1 MEPLQPGLYE
11 SLLTEQ
17 LRQAISAMAGRA
29 KLDILDKA
37 EAPALLAQFLQLK
50 IQQALENEDGD
61 DHLEKRL
68 QIANGLLEALGRLSP
83 ETGSDK
89 VADLSKSLIG
99 VLGLGQN
106 TLPVAPQSP
115 LVLSS
120 LFTGSAQRPQ
130 LSNEL
135 LAEMQSADQVDIL
148 ISFIKNSGLRL
159 LRRGFDDLRNRNIK
173 VRIITTT
180 YMGASDAEAIEEL
193 AKYPNVEIKVS
204 FDTEHTRLHAKAYY
218 FKRLSGFTTAY
229 VGSSNMS
236 NPAMSEGLEWN
247 LKATQKDLPQIIK
260 AFEAEFD
267 AYWNSDNFQPYVA
280 GLDAP
285 KLRASLAT
293 ARGTKDEGPG
303 LVLFDIYPR
312 PFQER
317 ILEALRAERENRGNY
332 RNLIVAATGTG
343 KTVISAFDYKRFAE
357 KLGRPAKLLF
367 LAHREEIVRKSQQT
381 FRQVMKD
388 GDFGSLMGG
397 SAGEPE
403 SLDFL
408 FCTVQTAN
416 SRRLWERL
424 GKDFYDF
431 IIVDEA
437 HYSSADTYKDLI
449 MGFSPKVLLGM
460 TATPERMDGDS
471 ILPFFG
477 GKITT
482 ELRLPEA
489 LEEKLLCPFQYFCVA
504 DPISLSDDSFWD
516 NGNYSIAALE
526 KAYAENAATA
536 NQRLDTIFA
545 ALDRYTMGAL
555 GGIKGLGFCASVKH
569 AEFMAKAFTAKGLP
583 SLALSANTDTTTRN
597 GAIQRLQQGELK
609 FIFAV
614 DLFNEGVDIPAVN
627 LVLFLR
633 PTDSLTVYLQQ
644 LGRGLRH
651 SKGKECLLVLD
662 FVAQMHKRYRIDRK
676 FAALLPGRR
685 YNIQK
690 EVEAS
695 FPHVP
700 PGCSIQLEKQA
711 MELVLANI
719 KAAYANIRTYVVET
733 MRTFEQEY
741 PGKALTFGNYVDTYD
756 IEPHRI
762 LDVMPWYQ
770 WKALAKGE
778 PVVEEPDGKALQLAA
793 ERIGQA
799 SGPDYL
805 KAIRRLP
812 EAGIELSGRDP
823 AYSHMLH
830 SLLWQKPGHKIGADT
845 LEQAFGKLR
854 NNPRSLGDLVEVAN
868 YRLEITNARAGFIY
882 PGLPLELYGHYG
894 NDEIQAAFGRDLFK
908 ESAQRGVGVLHFPWC
923 KSYALLITLQKSE
936 KDFSPTT
943 MYKDRLMSP
952 NLLHWESQ
960 SNTSQASETG
970 QNLIRHAERG
980 YGIYIFVRDQ
990 KRIGTTTLPFQF
1002 LGRATYVSHEKEK
1015 PIEFVWKLDHPIP
1028 GELLEGKVG

>member
-17 LRQAISAMAGRA
+17 LRLAIAATTDRA
-29 KLDILDKA
+29 KLDTLDKA
-37 EAPALLAQFLQLK
+37 EAPTLLAQFLQLK

-61 DHLEKRL
+61 NHLEKRL
-68 QIANGLLEALGRLSP
+68 EIANGILEALQRLSP
-83 ETGSDK
+83 DAAGDK
-89 VADLSKSLIG
+89 ISDLSKALVG
-99 VLGLGQN
+99 VLGIGQN
-106 TLPVAPQSP
+106 ILPAAPSSP

-135 LAEMQSADQVDIL
+135 MAEMQSADQVDIL

-159 LRRGFDDLRNRNIK
+159 LRRGFDDLRDRNIK

-193 AKYPNVEIKVS
+193 AKYANVDIKVS

-267 AYWNSDNFQPYVA
+267 SYWNSDNFQPYTA
-280 GLDAP
+280 GTDAP
-285 KLRASLAT
+285 RLRASLAK
-293 ARGTKDEGPG
+293 ARGVEPETG
-303 LVLFDIYPR
+303 LGIVLFDIYPR

-317 ILEALRAERENRGNY
+317 ILDALWAERENRGNF

-343 KTVISAFDYKRFAE
+343 KTVISAFDYKRFSD

-367 LAHREEIVRKSQQT
+367 LAHREEIITKSWRT
-381 FRQVMKD
+381 FQQVMKD
-388 GDFGSLMGG
+388 GNFGGVMGG
-397 SAGEPE
+397 GAAEPE
-403 SLDFL
+403 KMDFL

-437 HYSSADTYKDLI
+437 HHSSAETYKDLI

-471 ILPFFG
+471 ILPYFG

-504 DPISLSDDSFWD
+504 DPISLSDESFWD
-516 NGNYSIAALE
+516 NGKYSVAALE
-526 KAYAENAATA
+526 RAYAENTTTA
-536 NQRLDTIFA
+536 NQRLDTILG
-545 ALDRYTMGAL
+545 ALDRYTMGSL
-555 GGIKGLGFCASVKH
+555 SSIKGLGFCASVKH
-569 AEFMAKAFTAKGLP
+569 AEFMAQAFKEKGLP
-583 SLALSANTDTTTRN
+583 SLALSAATDKATRSS
-597 GAIQRLQQGELK
+597 AIQRLQQGEIK
-609 FIFAV
+609 FIFTV
-614 DLFNEGVDIPAVN
+614 DLFNEGVDIPSVN

-651 SKGKECLLVLD
+651 AKGKECLLVLD

-719 KAAYANIRTYVVET
+719 KAAYANIKNYVAET
-733 MRTFEQEY
+733 LRTFEQDT
-741 PGKALTFGNYVDTYD
+741 GKRLTFGNYINTYD
-756 IEPHRI
+756 IDPARI
-762 LDVMPWYQ
+762 LEIKSWHS
-770 WKALAKGE
+770 WKAQARGVPADIEEHEDDLQNAVGRVAEATGPEYLRQIIRLPQAGIDLAKDKKE
-778 PVVEEPDGKALQLAA
+778 AA
-793 ERIGQA
+793 T
-799 SGPDYL
+799 
-805 KAIRRLP
+805 
-812 EAGIELSGRDP
+812 
-823 AYSHMLH
+823 MLH
-830 SLLWQKPGHKIGADT
+830 SLLWQKPGS
-845 LEQAFGKLR
+845 KLGITSLQESFELLKK
-854 NNPRSLGDLVEVAN
+854 NPQSLADLVEVAE
-868 YRLEITNARAGFIY
+868 YSLETTTVKGGRPY
-882 PGLPLELYGHYG
+882 PDLPLELHAHYG
-894 NDEIQAAFGRDLFK
+894 NDEIQAAFGRDLVNG
-908 ESAQRGVGVLHFPWC
+908 SAQRGVGVLPFEWC
-923 KSYALLITLQKSE
+923 KSYALLVTLHKSE
-936 KDFSPTT
+936 KDFSPST
-943 MYKDRLMSP
+943 MYKDYPISRTIF
-952 NLLHWESQ
+952 HWESQ
-960 SNTSQASETG
+960 SNTSQASTSG
-970 QNLIRHAERG
+970 QNLIHHKDRG
-980 YGIYIFVRDQ
+980 YKIFLFVRDQ
-990 KRIGTTTLPFQF
+990 KKQGNKTLPFQF
-1002 LGRATYVSHEKEK
+1002 LGKVNYLSHKGER
-1015 PIEFVWKLDHPIP
+1015 PIAFEWTLEHPMP
-1028 GELLEGKVG
+1028 ADYLEGRLG

>member
-17 LRQAISAMAGRA
+17 LRLAIAGMADRA
-29 KLDILDKA
+29 KLDTLDKA

-50 IQQALENEDGD
+50 IQQTLENEDGD
-61 DHLEKRL
+61 NHLEKRL
-68 QIANGLLEALGRLSP
+68 QIANGILEALQRLSP
-83 ETGSDK
+83 DTAGDK
-89 VADLSKSLIG
+89 ITDLSKTLVG
-99 VLGLGQN
+99 VLGIGQN
-106 TLPVAPQSP
+106 ILPAAPLSP

-135 LAEMQSADQVDIL
+135 MAEMQSADQVDIL

-159 LRRGFDDLRNRNIK
+159 LRRGFDDLRDRNIK

-267 AYWNSDNFQPYVA
+267 AYWNSDNFQPYTA
-280 GLDAP
+280 GTDAP
-285 KLRASLAT
+285 RLRASLAK
-293 ARGTKDEGPG
+293 ARGVEPETG
-303 LVLFDIYPR
+303 LGIVLFDIYPR

-317 ILEALRAERENRGNY
+317 ILDALRAERENRGNF

-343 KTVISAFDYKRFAE
+343 KTVISAFDYKRFSD

-367 LAHREEIVRKSQQT
+367 LAHREEIITKSWRT
-381 FRQVMKD
+381 FQQVMKD
-388 GDFGSLMGG
+388 GNFGCVMGG
-397 SAGEPE
+397 GAAEPE
-403 SLDFL
+403 KMDFL

-437 HYSSADTYKDLI
+437 HHSSAETYRDLI

-471 ILPFFG
+471 ILPYFG

-504 DPISLSDDSFWD
+504 DPISLSDESFWD
-516 NGNYSIAALE
+516 NGKYSVAALE
-526 KAYAENAATA
+526 RAYAENATTA
-536 NQRLDTIFA
+536 NQRLDTILG

-555 GGIKGLGFCASVKH
+555 SSIKGLGFCASVKH
-569 AEFMAKAFTAKGLP
+569 AEFMAQAFTSKGLP
-583 SLALSANTDTTTRN
+583 SLALSATTDKVTRSS
-597 GAIQRLQQGELK
+597 AIQRLQQGEIK
-609 FIFAV
+609 FIFTV
-614 DLFNEGVDIPAVN
+614 DLFNEGVDIPSVN

-651 SKGKECLLVLD
+651 AKGKECLLVLD

-733 MRTFEQEY
+733 MRTYEQDT
-741 PGKALTFGNYVDTYD
+741 GKSLTFTNYVESYD

-770 WKALAKGE
+770 WKAVAKGE

-793 ERIGQA
+793 ERVGQA

-805 KAIRRLP
+805 RAIRRLP
-812 EAGIELSGRDP
+812 EAGIELSERDP
-823 AYSHMLH
+823 AYAHMLH
-830 SLLWQKPGHKIGADT
+830 SLLWQKPGHKIGAET
-845 LEQAFGKLR
+845 PEQAFGRLR
-854 NNPRSLGDLVEVAN
+854 ANPRSLADLVEVAE
-868 YRLEITNARAGFIY
+868 YRLGITNARPGAVY

-960 SNTSQASETG
+960 SNTRQASETG
-970 QNLIRHAERG
+970 QNLIHQVERG

-1002 LGRATYVSHEKEK
+1002 LGRATHVSHEKEK
-1015 PIEFVWKLDHPIP
+1015 PIEFVWKLDHAIP